1 MRLWPKWLAQKQSQ
15 QSEGSGGET
24 ECDRT
29 SNARGCFVFHLCS
42 QVYQQTLDQQQSQP
56 LAMQR
61 NKHHR
66 WLANNN
72 SQWNAVGGADVE
84 Q

>member
-1 MRLWPKWLAQKQSQ
+1 
-15 QSEGSGGET
+15 
-24 ECDRT
+24 
-29 SNARGCFVFHLCS
+29 VFHLCS